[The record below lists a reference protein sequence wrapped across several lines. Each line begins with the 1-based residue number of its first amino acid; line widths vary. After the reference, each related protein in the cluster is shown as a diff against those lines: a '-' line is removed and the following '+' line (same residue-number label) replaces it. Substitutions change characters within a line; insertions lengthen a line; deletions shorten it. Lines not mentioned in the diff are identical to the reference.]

1 MLQQKPFDL
10 QSLNYLT
17 NIWPFKEKII
27 INSWNR
33 ESRNKPKTYI
43 AKWFLI
49 KVKSQL
55 NGEMTVFSTNGARKI
70 GHPFAHTPSKDQLN
84 LDYTSH
90 FKLTQDWSQTQKYS
104 RILKLLE
111 ENTRDFEWGIVLK
124 HTIQAKFIKEHV
136 DKLYFIKINNFGF
149 VKILL
154 TEWKDKSQT
163 GKKYFQITFL
173 TKNLYPEYIKR
184 LLKLNNIFFHETT
197 FFKIEQRN

>member
-136 DKLYFIKINNFGF
+136 DKLYFIKILNFCSF
-149 VKILL
+149 KDIVKRIKRQA
-154 TEWKDKSQT
+154 TNWQKIFANQIFDK
-163 GKKYFQITFL
+163 G
-173 TKNLYPEYIKR
+173 LYPKYMKNSQNSTVIKQ
-184 LLKLNNIFFHETT
+184 KTQF
-197 FFKIEQRN
+197 